1 MTLPTL
7 FSPLF
12 AFAVRRIAPLFALLC
27 IALPS
32 GAAEQESSPEALVK
46 QVTEEVLAAVKQDP
60 ALRAGDR
67 RKALALAE
75 EKVLPYIDFEEATRL
90 AVGRAWNDAA
100 PEQRQRLVNEFR
112 SMLVR
117 IYSNAIES
125 YRGQTMDVQRARLNG
140 PEEASV
146 RNLYRRPGAQP
157 VAIDYAMRK
166 TAQGWKVY
174 DVTVEGISL
183 VLTYRAQFAQALRQ
197 GGVDGLIKQMAA
209 LNSAPPMAAKS

>member
-1 MTLPTL
+1 MTLHTP
-7 FSPLF
+7 FSPVLVSV
-12 AFAVRRIAPLFALLC
+12 ARRLAPLFAALC
-27 IALPS
+27 IAAPTL
-32 GAAEQESSPEALVK
+32 AAEQNSSPEALVK
-46 QVTEEVLAAVKQDP
+46 KVTEQVLEAVKQDP

-90 AVGRAWNDAA
+90 AAGRAWNEAT

-117 IYSNAIES
+117 IYSNAVEA
-125 YRGQTMDVQRARLNG
+125 YRGQTMEVQRARLNG
-140 PEEASV
+140 DEASV
-146 RNLYRRPGAQP
+146 RNLYRRSGAQP
-157 VAIDYAMRK
+157 VAIDYSMRK
-166 TAQGWKVY
+166 TPQGWKVY

-197 GGVDGLIKQMAA
+197 GGVESLIKRMAEM
-209 LNSAPPMAAKS
+209 NSAPPIASKS